1 VVPSVPATVI
11 DHESSGSVMLS
22 PAGSTVT
29 WENQLLDDPI
39 PTVASVAVEPP
50 KLPVPLLSLALFPI
64 AVILG
69 VAAVRGHSRAVSLAG
84 TRIALAAAMLAAP
97 IGRAAVTVPVR
108 FNSVPS
114 EREARRILAGVLPNV
129 YRAFEFRDEATVYD
143 RLALTVT
150 GETLSDAYLE
160 HRRAMVMEER
170 GGARA
175 RVEAVE
181 VVEVQDIEPG
191 EDGGFEARAVWTVG
205 GTVTH
210 FGHRHFRQN
219 RYDVQVSLVPVDE
232 TWKISSIEVLEEERI
247 K

>member
-1 VVPSVPATVI
+1 MQLPIRTFFAAPFGQMAFSVPF
-11 DHESSGSVMLS
+11 DFG
-22 PAGSTVT
+22 
-29 WENQLLDDPI
+29 
-39 PTVASVAVEPP
+39 
-50 KLPVPLLSLALFPI
+50 
-64 AVILG
+64 
-69 VAAVRGHSRAVSLAG
+69 
-84 TRIALAAAMLAAP
+84 
-97 IGRAAVTVPVR
+97 
-108 FNSVPS
+108 SVPS
-114 EREARRILAGVLPNV
+114 ERAARRILAGVMPNV

-150 GETLSDAYLE
+150 GETLTDAYLE

-181 VVEVQDIEPG
+181 VVEVGDISPG
-191 EDGGFEARAVWTVG
+191 EGGGFDARAVWTVG

-219 RYDVQVSLVPVDE
+219 RYNVRVSLVPVE
-232 TWKISSIEVLEEERI
+232 GTWKIRAIEVLEEDRI

>member
-1 VVPSVPATVI
+1 
-11 DHESSGSVMLS
+11 
-22 PAGSTVT
+22 
-29 WENQLLDDPI
+29 
-39 PTVASVAVEPP
+39 
-50 KLPVPLLSLALFPI
+50 
-64 AVILG
+64 
-69 VAAVRGHSRAVSLAG
+69 
-84 TRIALAAAMLAAP
+84 
-97 IGRAAVTVPVR
+97 
-108 FNSVPS
+108 
-114 EREARRILAGVLPNV
+114 VLPNV

-150 GETLSDAYLE
+150 GETLTDAYLE

-181 VVEVQDIEPG
+181 VVEVHSIEPS
-191 EDGGFEARAVWTVG
+191 DNGGFDARAVWTVG

-219 RYDVQVSLVPVDE
+219 RYDVQVSLAPVE
-232 TWKISSIEVLEEERI
+232 GAWKIRTIEVLEEERI